1 VAGEKILAVDD
12 SPTIL
17 RVVQLVL
24 SKAGYQVFTA
34 ADGEIGLSVAQAER
48 PDLILLDFVMPK
60 LNGYQV
66 CKSLAEQDGLKET
79 PVILMSAK
87 GDQVGDRFVQVMRIV
102 DYITKPFSPEAITG
116 VVAHTLAKFKGGV
129 VEEPPIVPPDPEA
142 VGEIESSQSAA
153 RNEAVE
159 TLRRCLLSALS
170 DVSDY
175 AGVEESLTDARL
187 DALLAEL
194 QALPFTT
201 DEGLSVAL
209 AGDLRVV
216 PIAQVLELLERQ
228 CQSGALTVSR
238 PGGKVDVFFRDGR
251 VELAIAYGV
260 SEDFLLGRFI
270 VGAKLMTREVLDD
283 FLETR
288 SLSGELLGAQM
299 VRHGLLSEAELRQV
313 ITEQSREIVYELL
326 RWNSGRFAFIATR
339 ALPPIAENAALGLH
353 VDGILMEG
361 IRRVDEW
368 HLIEKEVD
376 NFDLVFIR
384 NDEALAQ
391 MSKGRLT
398 REELTVLDLVNGKNS
413 VRDIIRQSRMTSFDV
428 GKMLYRLLSI
438 RLIRKR
444 VLPVAV

>member
-1 VAGEKILAVDD
+1 MVAGEKILVVDD

-24 SKAGYQVFTA
+24 SKAGYQVITA
-34 ADGEIGLSVAQAER
+34 ADGEIGLAVAQAER

-60 LNGYQV
+60 LNGYEV
-66 CKSLAEQDGLKET
+66 CKSLAEHEDLKDT
-79 PVILMSAK
+79 PVVLMSAK

-102 DYITKPFSPEAITG
+102 DYITKPFSPEAITA
-116 VVAHTLAKFKGGV
+116 VVTHTLAKYKGGV
-129 VEEPPIVPPDPEA
+129 TEEAPLMPPDPEA
-142 VGEIESSQSAA
+142 IDEVERSEFAA

-159 TLRRCLLSALS
+159 TLRRSLLFALS
-170 DVSDY
+170 DVADY
-175 AGVEESLTDARL
+175 PGVEQLLTDARL
-187 DALLAEL
+187 EALLAEL
-194 QALPFTT
+194 QALPFTN
-201 DEGLSVAL
+201 DGLSIAL
-209 AGDLRVV
+209 AGELRIV
-216 PIAQVLELLERQ
+216 PIAQVLELLEQQ
-228 CQSGALTVSR
+228 CQSGVLTVSR
-238 PGGKVDVFFRDGR
+238 PGARVDVFFRDGR
-251 VELAIAYGV
+251 VELATAYGV

-270 VGAKLMTREVLDD
+270 VGAKLMTREVFDE

-288 SLSGELLGAQM
+288 SLNGELLGAQL
-299 VRHGLLSEAELRQV
+299 VRHGLLSDTELRQV
-313 ITEQSREIVYELL
+313 IAEQSREVIYELL
-326 RWNSGRFAFIATR
+326 RWNSGRFTFVATR
-339 ALPPIAENAALGLH
+339 ALPPIADDAALGLH

-384 NDEALAQ
+384 NDEAVAQ

-398 REELTVLDLVNGKNS
+398 REELAVLDLVNGKNS